1 MYNYIKLDGNKII
14 NWYQTT
20 TEKADTSISITEYKK
35 LVYSDDAYFTYENK
49 KVVSNPLTT
58 EMQAEKDKTDA
69 LIELQITD
77 GEVPRV
83 LEDIYD
89 ALPEEVKAN
98 IPQETKDKIQNKK
111 TKRAEYLA
119 LL

>member
-1 MYNYIKLDGNKII
+1 MSNVLIKATGEILKSVHTPDYLTDEYIVNPTPEEIEQYAPVI
-14 NWYQTT
+14 P
-20 TEKADTSISITEYKK
+20 DTSAIDEALMALQET
-35 LVYSDDAYFTYENK
+35 DYE
-49 KVVSNPLTT
+49 VSR
-58 EMQAEKDKTDA
+58 A
-69 LIELQITD
+69 I
-77 GEVPRV
+77 
-83 LEDIYD
+83 EDIYD